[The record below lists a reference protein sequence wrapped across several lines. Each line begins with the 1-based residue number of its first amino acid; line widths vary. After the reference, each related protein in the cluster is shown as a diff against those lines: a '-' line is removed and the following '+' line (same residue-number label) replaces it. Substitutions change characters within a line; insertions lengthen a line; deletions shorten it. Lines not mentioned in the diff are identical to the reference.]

1 MIVSTHGSESQRR
14 GSAQASTVILAVIA
28 ISAAVAV
35 VAGLIALGELLR
47 NYDPTAEFV
56 YRRLADK
63 FSWAVI
69 LAPVGFAF
77 VVLWIILFFRQ
88 NKTLRELMGVLHF
101 PPILTSIL
109 LGWIPAI
116 IGIWTLCGLFLSVGS
131 MFGMMSGFRLDP
143 EIFGELLVA
152 LPRWAFWGL
161 AALAP
166 WAVYF
171 VIICPLSLIALC
183 IDNPWNLVTVSSYV
197 VLSAAYAPLA
207 YYLKDVKLSPD
218 REPLSWWV
226 ILAPF
231 LVIAFVYVA
240 LTYQRDAQ
248 SINTAWASF
257 LGLCRTLVY
266 STLAFVFLLPGCQH
280 KDVTQKH
287 YKVLVMFD
295 VSGS

>member
-35 VAGLIALGELLR
+35 VAGLIA
-47 NYDPTAEFV
+47 
-56 YRRLADK
+56 
-63 FSWAVI
+63 
-69 LAPVGFAF
+69 VGFAF

-152 LPRWAFWGL
+152 LPRWAF
-161 AALAP
+161 
-166 WAVYF
+166 
-171 VIICPLSLIALC
+171 
-183 IDNPWNLVTVSSYV
+183 
-197 VLSAAYAPLA
+197 
-207 YYLKDVKLSPD
+207 
-218 REPLSWWV
+218 
-226 ILAPF
+226 
-231 LVIAFVYVA
+231 
-240 LTYQRDAQ
+240 
-248 SINTAWASF
+248 
-257 LGLCRTLVY
+257 
-266 STLAFVFLLPGCQH
+266 
-280 KDVTQKH
+280 
-287 YKVLVMFD
+287 
-295 VSGS
+295 